1 MCDRVVRLVGSLSA
15 LASCRKWIFH
25 IKETMERYMK
35 QTISHWIPA
44 VFCTFISLIAISGS
58 VASDAGWWRPVFF
71 SFLPMCFVFVGF
83 VTFQMQCKIRELQK
97 HLAEMQGKWVG
108 WYVVLFVHILHSLS
122 ILFYLPFQPFPISH
136 IPIHLCPKFFAM
148 VFIISTYFQVEKNTT
163 WFSIEKK
170 TATKI
175 TIIFCISSY
184 FYWSEKLTVG
194 ERRISGLLTDR

>member
-1 MCDRVVRLVGSLSA
+1 MPSEGNYKTVQTTDKIPLLSNRSKDNALLDNITMCDRVVRLVGSLSA

-97 HLAEMQGKWVG
+97 HLAEMQGK
-108 WYVVLFVHILHSLS
+108 
-122 ILFYLPFQPFPISH
+122 
-136 IPIHLCPKFFAM
+136 
-148 VFIISTYFQVEKNTT
+148 
-163 WFSIEKK
+163 
-170 TATKI
+170 
-175 TIIFCISSY
+175 
-184 FYWSEKLTVG
+184 
-194 ERRISGLLTDR
+194 